1 MIKLGGTYAHGDLRF
16 DSGHFIFV
24 VVEETPYMPP
34 YPGVAIQIS
43 SPGFRCLV
51 VDGQFVSGHIREQ
64 TVVGA
69 GSHFVCAASSA
80 IACDS
85 VRFPAEE

>member
-1 MIKLGGTYAHGDLRF
+1 MIQLGGTYVHGDLRF
-16 DSGHFIFV
+16 DSAHFVFV
-24 VVEETPYMPP
+24 VVEDTPYVPP
-34 YPGVAIQIS
+34 YGSAE

-51 VDGQFVSGHIREQ
+51 VCGEFVSGAGLKDQ
-64 TVVGA
+64 TVTPA

>member
-1 MIKLGGTYAHGDLRF
+1 VIKVGETYTHGDLRF
-16 DSGHFIFV
+16 ESAHFVFV
-24 VVEETPYMPP
+24 VVEETPYVPP
-34 YPGVAIQIS
+34 YPGDIVVH

-51 VDGQFVSGHIREQ
+51 VDGQFVSGHILDQ
-64 TVVGA
+64 TVTPA